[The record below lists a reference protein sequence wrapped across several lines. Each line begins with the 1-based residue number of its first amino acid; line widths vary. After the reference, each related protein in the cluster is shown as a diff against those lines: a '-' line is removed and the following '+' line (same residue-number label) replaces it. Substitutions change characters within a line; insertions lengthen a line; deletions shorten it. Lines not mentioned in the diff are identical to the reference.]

1 MILSDELLEL
11 AGRAGAALKAREEM
25 VAVVESAAG
34 GLVSAA
40 LLAIAGASEFYAG
53 GVVMYTASTR
63 RLLVAQLPIP
73 DGTRGATERF
83 AVWEA
88 DVAVAALAAQWGVGE
103 TGAAGPAGNRYGDP
117 SGHAWVAVRGPGR
130 LLSAQVLTGSDDR
143 LANMETFAVRCL
155 QLLNEALGAA

>member
-11 AGRAGAALKAREEM
+11 AGCAGDALKARAEM

-103 TGAAGPAGNRYGDP
+103 TGAAGPAGLRI
-117 SGHAWVAVRGPGR
+117 WVVWLTTLPCSSIQRAFSATLEPLPAVD
-130 LLSAQVLTGSDDR
+130 T
-143 LANMETFAVRCL
+143 
-155 QLLNEALGAA
+155 AA